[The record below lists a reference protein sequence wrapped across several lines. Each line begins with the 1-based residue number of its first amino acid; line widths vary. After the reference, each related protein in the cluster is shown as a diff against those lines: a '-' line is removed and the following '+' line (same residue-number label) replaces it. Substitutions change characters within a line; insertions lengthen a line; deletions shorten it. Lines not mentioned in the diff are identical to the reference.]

1 MLLNMDKVGQDE
13 VQIQGLKHF
22 KRLMP
27 LLHRLDDVGCE
38 RDKAG
43 NRLLKMSDYCAS
55 VMLYLW
61 NPSINSIR
69 MLQEALGLD
78 HVAKALD
85 VRRFSLGSFSE
96 SSALFDPSHLKK
108 IIDELAGELLPLSKD
123 PRLSELKHA
132 LTLVDSTVLEG
143 LCRLANAA
151 CEQTRYRTAADGHP
165 LHGWRLHTQL
175 DLATFCPR
183 DIQRTGAR
191 NAGEDREA
199 RVLLERLESDR
210 CYVGDGGYAARYL
223 LEGIVEKS
231 SSYVVRTR
239 EDSVFEVVEERLLSQ
254 EALDAGVVRDAVVRP
269 GQAEDP
275 PMNHAVR
282 VVMVQVQPHPRRCRT
297 SPTGMRKSDVLVLMT
312 NLLDLPAE
320 LIALIYQYRY
330 SVELFFRF
338 LKGLLGMRHLLSQ
351 RPQGVDIQVH
361 CAVIACLLI
370 NLQTGKKPGKLMAG
384 MIGWYLLGIATEQE
398 VIDFLN
404 RPDNTGV
411 KTRAKDELWKK
422 LGVN

>member
-1 MLLNMDKVGQDE
+1 MDKVGNDI
-13 VQIQGLKHF
+13 QIQGLKYF

-27 LLHRLDDVGCE
+27 LLYGLEEVGCE

-43 NRLLKMSDYCAS
+43 NRRLTMSDYCAA
-55 VMLYLW
+55 VLLYLW
-61 NPSINSIR
+61 NPSLNSIR
-69 MLQEALGLD
+69 MLQEAMGLA
-78 HVAKALD
+78 HVAKALN

-96 SSALFDPSHLKK
+96 SSAVFDPSHLKK
-108 IIDELAGELLPLSKD
+108 IIDELAGELVPLGKD

-151 CEQTRYRTAADGHP
+151 CEKTRYRTAADGHP

-175 DLATFCPR
+175 DLQTFCPR
-183 DIQRTGAR
+183 HIQRTGAR
-191 NAGEDREA
+191 NAGEDREPK
-199 RVLLERLESDR
+199 VLLRNLESDR

-223 LEGIVEKS
+223 LEGIAAKG

-239 EDSVFEVVEERLLSQ
+239 EDSVFEVREERLLSRQ
-254 EALDAGVVRDAVVRP
+254 ALDAGVVRDAVVRL
-269 GQAEDP
+269 GQPDDPATAE
-275 PMNHAVR
+275 MNHAVR
-282 VVMVQVQPHPRRCRT
+282 VVVVQVQPHPRRCRT
-297 SPTGMRKSDVLVLMT
+297 SPTGMRHSDVLMLVT

-338 LKGLLGMRHLLSQ
+338 LKHLLGMRHLLSQ

-370 NLQTGKKPGKLMAG
+370 NLQTGKKPGKLMAS
-384 MIGWYLLGIATEQE
+384 MIGWYLLGIASEQE

-404 RPDNTGV
+404 RPDNTGI
-411 KTRAKDELWKK
+411 KQRAKDELWKK
-422 LGVN
+422 LGV

>member
-1 MLLNMDKVGQDE
+1 MLARMEAAGEKGGVR
-13 VQIQGLKHF
+13 GLKHF

-27 LLHRLDDVGCE
+27 LLYRLEDVGCE
-38 RDKAG
+38 RDKAH
-43 NRLLKMSDYCAS
+43 NRRLRMSDYCAA

-61 NPSINSIR
+61 NPTLNSIR

-78 HVAKALD
+78 HVAKALN

-96 SSALFDPSHLKK
+96 SSALFDPEHLKR
-108 IIDELAGELLPLSKD
+108 IVDELAGELAPLGKD
-123 PRLSELKHA
+123 PRLSDLKHA

-151 CEQTRYRTAADGHP
+151 CEKTRYRTAADGRP

-175 DLATFCPR
+175 DLQTFCPR
-183 DIQRTGAR
+183 RMERTGAR

-199 RVLLERLESDR
+199 KVLLGGLEGGR
-210 CYVGDGGYAARYL
+210 CYVGDCGYAARYL
-223 LEGIVEKS
+223 LEEVVAKD

-239 EDSVFEVVEERLLSQ
+239 EDSVFEVLEERLLSRK
-254 EALDAGVVRDAVVRP
+254 ALDGGVVRDAVVRL
-269 GQAEDP
+269 GREADP
-275 PMNHAVR
+275 QMNHAVR
-282 VVMVQVQPHPRRCRT
+282 VVAVQVQPHPRRSRT
-297 SPTGMRKSDVLVLMT
+297 TPGGVRQSDVLMLVS
-312 NLLDLPAE
+312 NLTELPAE

-338 LKGLLGMRHLLSQ
+338 LKQLLGMRHLLSQ
-351 RPQGVDIQVH
+351 RPRGVDLQVH

-370 NLQTGKKPGKLMAG
+370 NLQTGKKPGKLMAS
-384 MIGWYLLGIATEQE
+384 MLGWYLLGIATEEE
-398 VIDFLN
+398 VVRFLN

-411 KTRAKDELWKK
+411 KQRAKDALWKK
-422 LGVN
+422 LGVE